1 MAERSQPHHLQ
12 VHTQPGYNA
21 PKGFQ
26 PPKKGPAVST
36 ILVVLTALPVGS
48 TLLALAGITFV
59 GTLVGLAVAVP
70 VFLIFSPVLVPA
82 ALGLGLA
89 VTGFITSGALGVTSL
104 TSLSYFFN
112 YLRQC
117 VSQMPERLGQTKK
130 RMQEMAGQAAQKT
143 KELSQTVEKKMQEGQ
158 QRT

>member
-1 MAERSQPHHLQ
+1 MAESPQPHHLQ

-26 PPKKGPAVST
+26 PPRKGPAVST
-36 ILVVLTALPVGS
+36 ILVVLTAPPVCG

-59 GTLVGLAVAVP
+59 GTLVGIAVVVS
-70 VFLIFSPVLVPA
+70 VFLIFSPALVPA
-82 ALGLGLA
+82 VLGLGLA
-89 VTGFITSGALGVTSL
+89 VASFFTSGAFGVTAL

-117 VSQMPERLGQTKK
+117 LSQMPEQLDQTKK
-130 RMQEMAGQAAQKT
+130 RMQEMAGQAAQK
-143 KELSQTVEKKMQEGQ
+143 MQAGQ